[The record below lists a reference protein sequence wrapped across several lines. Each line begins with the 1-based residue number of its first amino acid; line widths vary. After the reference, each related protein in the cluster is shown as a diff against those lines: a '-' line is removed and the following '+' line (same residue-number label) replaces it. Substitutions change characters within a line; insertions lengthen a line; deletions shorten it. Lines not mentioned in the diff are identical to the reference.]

1 MSKSFRQGQILKLIR
16 AKSISTQDDL
26 AQELK
31 ALGVAAT
38 QVTLSRDIRELGLA
52 KTPEGYRQIARSEAG
67 LAVETLAA
75 EFLHDIRL
83 AQNLIVL
90 KTSPGHANSVAVA
103 LDEEEWP
110 EVVGTLAGDDTI
122 LVIAPDNATAEAL
135 RAKFLAMLEST
146 PRGIRDTSA

>member
-1 MSKSFRQGQILKLIR
+1 MSKSFRQGQILKLVH
-16 AKSISTQDDL
+16 AKSIYTQDEL

-31 ALGVAAT
+31 KIGVAAT

-52 KTPEGYRQIARSEAG
+52 KTPEGYRQITESEAG
-67 LAVETLAA
+67 PALETLAA
-75 EFLHDIRL
+75 EFLLDVRL

-103 LDEEEWP
+103 LDDGEWP

-122 LVIAPDNATAEAL
+122 LVITADNATAESV
-135 RAKFLAMLEST
+135 RAKFLAMLEGE
-146 PRGIRDTSA
+146 R

>member
-16 AKSISTQDDL
+16 AKAISTQDEL

-31 ALGVAAT
+31 KQGVAAT

-52 KTPEGYRQIARSEAG
+52 KTPEGYKQIAPSEAG
-67 LAVETLAA
+67 PNLATLAA
-75 EFLHDIRL
+75 EFLLDVRL
-83 AQNLIVL
+83 AQNLVVL

-110 EVVGTLAGDDTI
+110 EIVGTLAGDDTI
-122 LVIAPDNATAEAL
+122 LVIAADHATAETV
-135 RAKFLAMLEST
+135 RKKFLAMIE
-146 PRGIRDTSA
+146 RAG

>member
-1 MSKSFRQGQILKLIR
+1 MSKSYRQGQILKLIR
-16 AKSISTQDDL
+16 SKSISTQDDL

-31 ALGVAAT
+31 KLGITAT

-67 LAVETLAA
+67 PALATLAA
-75 EFLHDIRL
+75 EFLLDVRL
-83 AQNLIVL
+83 AQHLIVL

-103 LDEEEWP
+103 LDDEQWP

-122 LVIAPDNATAEAL
+122 LVITPDNATAEAV
-135 RAKFLAMLEST
+135 RTKFLAMLERA
-146 PRGIRDTSA
+146 P

>member
-1 MSKSFRQGQILKLIR
+1 MSKSFRQGQIVKLIR

-31 ALGVAAT
+31 KLGIAAT
-38 QVTLSRDIRELGLA
+38 QVTLSRDIHELGLA

-67 LAVETLAA
+67 PTLATLAA
-75 EFLHDIRL
+75 EFLLDVRL
-83 AQNLIVL
+83 AQHLIVL

-103 LDEEEWP
+103 LDDEEWP

-122 LVIAPDNATAEAL
+122 MVIAPDNATAEAV
-135 RAKFLAMLEST
+135 RAKFLAMLQRA
-146 PRGIRDTSA
+146 P

>member
-1 MSKSFRQGQILKLIR
+1 MSKSFRQGQIVKLIR

-31 ALGVAAT
+31 KLGISAT
-38 QVTLSRDIRELGLA
+38 QVTLSRDIHELGLA

-67 LAVETLAA
+67 PTLATLAA
-75 EFLHDIRL
+75 EFLLDVRL
-83 AQNLIVL
+83 AQHLIVL

-103 LDEEEWP
+103 LDDEEWP

-122 LVIAPDNATAEAL
+122 LVITPDNATAEAV
-135 RAKFLAMLEST
+135 RAKFLAMLQRA
-146 PRGIRDTSA
+146 P

>member
-1 MSKSFRQGQILKLIR
+1 MSKSFRQGQIVKLIR

-31 ALGVAAT
+31 KLGISAT
-38 QVTLSRDIRELGLA
+38 QVTLSRDIHELGLA

-67 LAVETLAA
+67 PTLATLAA
-75 EFLHDIRL
+75 EFLLDVRL
-83 AQNLIVL
+83 AQHLIVL

-103 LDEEEWP
+103 LDDEEWP

-122 LVIAPDNATAEAL
+122 MVIAPDNATAEAV
-135 RAKFLAMLEST
+135 RAKFLAMLQRA
-146 PRGIRDTSA
+146 P

>member
-1 MSKSFRQGQILKLIR
+1 MSKSFRQGQIVKLIR

-31 ALGVAAT
+31 KLGISAT
-38 QVTLSRDIRELGLA
+38 QVTLSRDIHELGLA

-67 LAVETLAA
+67 PTLATLAA
-75 EFLHDIRL
+75 EFLLDVRL
-83 AQNLIVL
+83 AQHLIVL

-103 LDEEEWP
+103 LDDEEWP

-122 LVIAPDNATAEAL
+122 LVITPDNATAEAV
-135 RAKFLAMLEST
+135 RAKFLAMLQRS
-146 PRGIRDTSA
+146 G